1 MYSRSNI
8 LLVQGINIITI
19 VLLFHCNFL
28 SLKLKI
34 KILGT
39 HLSLFFNNSLIEQD
53 TPQKQWLT
61 LDQKPTFQ
69 YHVNV
74 KR

>member
-1 MYSRSNI
+1 MRSLRHFTYLINVFPNT
-8 LLVQGINIITI
+8 LLVQGLNIITI

-53 TPQKQWLT
+53 TPQKHLG
-61 LDQKPTFQ
+61 
-69 YHVNV
+69 
-74 KR
+74 